1 MKYMNNL
8 MKYIFMISLLLLTA
22 CSEECAPRHAH
33 WRPRPIVGNSI
44 VKVEKPIVQVEP
56 IQKEPVAKIDTVIVN
71 THDELVASAR
81 DATKQARKAHCEKYP
96 NIPFC
101 INQNLGE

>member
-1 MKYMNNL
+1 
-8 MKYIFMISLLLLTA
+8 MKYIFMISLLLLTACSLSA

-71 THDELVASAR
+71 THDELVASAH

-101 INQNLGE
+101 SNQNLGE